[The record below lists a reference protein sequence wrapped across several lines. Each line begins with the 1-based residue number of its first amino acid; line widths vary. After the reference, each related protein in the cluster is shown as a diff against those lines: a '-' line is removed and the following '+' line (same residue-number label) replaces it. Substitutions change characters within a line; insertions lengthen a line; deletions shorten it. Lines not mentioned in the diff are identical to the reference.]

1 MSTRSGLIYNKPTA
15 LTLPK
20 IKTSEYI
27 NQVSTR
33 PQRSTRTKF
42 SADIIRE
49 LCQTDDDDSL
59 NYSTDDEE
67 VQQYTCSTFIPPPPR
82 YAVNIDFDEA
92 SDAWRVNKRR
102 IGEQWAYRRVQKT
115 QPVKETTAHL
125 RRSTRIAKST

>member
-1 MSTRSGLIYNKPTA
+1 MSTRSGLVYNKPAT
-15 LTLPK
+15 TLPK

-49 LCQTDDDDSL
+49 LCCESDDDDSL
-59 NYSTDDEE
+59 NYGTDDEE

-82 YAVNIDFDEA
+82 YAVNIDFDDA
-92 SDAWRVNKRR
+92 SEAWRANKRR
-102 IGEQWAYRRVQKT
+102 IGEQWAYRRVQKP
-115 QPVKETTAHL
+115 QPVKEQTVPL